1 MKSTGYGDGDAS
13 FGGRRDLW
21 NKFYGSGTTAATGY
35 TGTANQNARLLD
47 ALKKANTMGVS
58 TEKAANLT
66 NLTLLKA
73 PPIKPFDPNK
83 KLESKPVTAK
93 ESKPIN

>member
-1 MKSTGYGDGDAS
+1 MKSTGYGDAS

-21 NKFYGSGTTAATGY
+21 NKFYGSGTIGAQAY
-35 TGTANQNARLLD
+35 TGTADQNAKLLD
-47 ALKKANTMGVS
+47 ALKKANSMGVS

-73 PPIKPFDPNK
+73 PDVKANVPKKPEIKK
-83 KLESKPVTAK
+83 
-93 ESKPIN
+93 

>member
-1 MKSTGYGDGDAS
+1 MKSTGYGDAS

-35 TGTANQNARLLD
+35 TGSAEQNAKLLD
-47 ALKKANTMGVS
+47 ALKKANSMGVS

-66 NLTLLKA
+66 NPTLLKA
-73 PPIKPFDPNK
+73 PNIKLNVPNPK
-83 KLESKPVTAK
+83 KPEIKK
-93 ESKPIN
+93 

>member
-1 MKSTGYGDGDAS
+1 MKSTGYGDAS

-35 TGTANQNARLLD
+35 TGSADQNAKLLD
-47 ALKKANTMGVS
+47 ALKKANAMGVS

-66 NLTLLKA
+66 NMPLLKA
-73 PPIKPFDPNK
+73 PPIKMFDPKK
-83 KLESKPVTAK
+83 KLESAPVPAK
-93 ESKPIN
+93 ESKPTK